1 MTMGPWVCPGQRR
14 RGDKRRRRRAWSGSS
29 RPRTARTNSAALAY
43 DVIDGYAWWVMPAE
57 NAADVAPDLR
67 AAGDGRVVDGFAPL
81 AARRLILGTMQREGA
96 NLDQNS
102 ALDRLHAIA
111 VDQSIVTPYSSMIVL
126 VTTQQQN
133 LLKQLSPSEDRFR
146 HREYEAVGE
155 TALQDPLVTGVPE
168 PKEECGCSWH
178 WRRVCWPGLRGV
190 AGHPSGRWGH
200 KMRSTEKSA

>member
-1 MTMGPWVCPGQRR
+1 
-14 RGDKRRRRRAWSGSS
+14 
-29 RPRTARTNSAALAY
+29 
-43 DVIDGYAWWVMPAE
+43 MPAE

-67 AAGDGRVVDGFAPL
+67 AAGDSSVVDGFAPL

-133 LLKQLSPSEDRFR
+133 LLKQLSQSEDRFQ
-146 HREYEAVGE
+146 REYEAVGE

-168 PKEECGCSWH
+168 PEEWLLMALAAGMLAWLA
-178 WRRVCWPGLRGV
+178 WRRRAPV
-190 AGHPSGRWGH
+190 
-200 KMRSTEKSA
+200 RSLGA